1 MKRLRYFGLP
11 SFALYFATSAPAIS
25 GAAGGGEGA
34 TGGAGAGGGGG
45 APPSTGGAPAAPSQG
60 QPSAPVIN
68 WETAP
73 AQFREAFN
81 AQKRAFE
88 ELQGKYT
95 PYEKLGNPQD
105 IARIQTQHTQA
116 FGAAKSIA
124 DNLNVSEQELRENI
138 DKYGLAP
145 VLRTLQEM
153 QWEAEQT
160 AAGNQDVLQ
169 QQELDQRIESLVE
182 QRLSPIQQRENQ
194 RITHE
199 GNQLVERTISE
210 LATTA
215 LKSSGVDWNGLPNE
229 YKNFVLT
236 GVTEALKY
244 DEQGLL
250 DIKFKG
256 QTAPI
261 QRAFQTFTA
270 MADAYYL
277 ARRAAEGGVRAPAAR
292 PGQAPAQKP
301 GKLPS
306 IDDIINNPDSIREA
320 QGRAAYST

>member
-1 MKRLRYFGLP
+1 MKQLRYFGLP

-116 FGAAKSIA
+116 FNAAKGLA
-124 DNLNVSEQELRENI
+124 DGLQIPDAELRQAI
-138 DKYGLAP
+138 DQYGLAA
-145 VLRTLQEM
+145 VLNQLRQE
-153 QWEAEQT
+153 QWEAEQ
-160 AAGNQDVLQ
+160 ADAGNQDVIRE
-169 QQELDQRIESLVE
+169 QELNQRINDAVR
-182 QRLSPIQQRENQ
+182 QGLSPIQERENQ

-244 DEQGLL
+244 DDQGLL

-292 PGQAPAQKP
+292 PGQAPVARS
-301 GKLPS
+301 GKQPTFDEMIS
-306 IDDIINNPDSIREA
+306 DPDIVRTS
-320 QGRAAYST
+320 QGKAAYSS